1 MRLREALG
9 VCSLL
14 TLLPVAVA
22 AQAGQQPAGTPMT
35 AATATAELKDAKGQT
50 VGHAELTGGAKGTV
64 IRLRFESAMQGERAI
79 HIHTTGKCEA
89 PTFQSAGAHLNP
101 GNMAH
106 GVLSDKGAHAGDLP
120 NVHIP
125 AGGRTDAELFA
136 VGVSFN
142 TLFDT
147 DGAALVLH
155 AKPDDYR
162 TDPSGNA
169 GDRIACGEIV
179 KK

>member
-1 MRLREALG
+1 MFRRFAPHAL
-9 VCSLL
+9 LL
-14 TLLPVAVA
+14 FAFTSTVA
-22 AQAGQQPAGTPMT
+22 AQPRADGGP
-35 AATATAELKDAKGQT
+35 ATADIKDAKGQT
-50 VGHAELTGGAKGTV
+50 VASAELTGGAKGIV
-64 IRLRFESAMQGERAI
+64 VRLRFKAAPVGERAF
-79 HIHTTGKCEA
+79 HIHAVGQCEP
-89 PTFQSAGAHLNP
+89 PTFQSAGSHLNP

-106 GVLSDKGAHAGDLP
+106 GLLSDKGAHEGDLP

-125 AGGRTDAELFA
+125 SGGTTDVELF
-136 VGVSFN
+136 VEGLQMSGV
-142 TLFDT
+142 LDA

-169 GDRIACGEIV
+169 GDRIACGVIT